1 MWIMV
6 SGPYSTGAGADDD
19 GDARAV
25 NLAAL
30 NRAALALVR
39 AGHLP
44 IVGINL
50 ARPIARLAAED
61 PTPLIQRLSMAAVER
76 CDACLRIGGP
86 SRGADAEVE
95 RFAAAGRIVYRVLD
109 EVPPAS

>member
-6 SGPYSTGAGADDD
+6 SGPYAATDED
-19 GDARAV
+19 DARSV
-25 NLAAL
+25 QLAAL
-30 NRAALALVR
+30 NRAALALHR

-61 PTPLIQRLSMAAVER
+61 PGPMMRRIIYAAIER
-76 CDACLRIGGP
+76 CDACLRIGGE
-86 SRGADAEVE
+86 SDAADAEAA
-95 RFAAAGRIVYRVLD
+95 RFQMLGRPVYTRLED
-109 EVPPAS
+109 VPPPTD